1 MVERDENMS
10 EKILV
15 SACFMGI
22 DCKYNG
28 GNNKNQDVIDYV
40 EGKDYVLICP
50 ETIGGLSIPRLPSEI
65 EIGKDGLDVVN
76 GLARVYSKDGKDVT
90 DEYIKGAMVGLE
102 QAVEF
107 GAELAILKEGSPS
120 CGSNLIHDGTFSGNK
135 KSGMGVTVA
144 LLRKSGIRVISEKD
158 LVSQLGI

>member
-1 MVERDENMS
+1 MS
-10 EKILV
+10 KKILV

-28 GNNKNQDVIDYV
+28 GNNKNHKIIEYLD
-40 EGKDYVLICP
+40 GKDYVLVCP
-50 ETIGGLSIPRLPSEI
+50 ETMGGLSIPRLPSEI
-65 EIGKDGLDVVN
+65 EVGKDGSDVVN

-90 DEYIKGAMVGLE
+90 DEYIKGAMVSLE

-158 LVSQLGI
+158 LVSQLDI